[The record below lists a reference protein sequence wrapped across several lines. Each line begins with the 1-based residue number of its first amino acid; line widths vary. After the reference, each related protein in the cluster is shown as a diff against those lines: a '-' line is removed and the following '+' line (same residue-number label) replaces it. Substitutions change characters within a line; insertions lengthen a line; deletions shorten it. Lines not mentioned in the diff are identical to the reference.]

1 MMDRNEARKE
11 TFYRA
16 KRIHFLGRIV
26 HVCTQN
32 ENGPCPLLAL
42 ANVLLLRNAIQMRNF
57 ATTSASARSG
67 GGGEESS
74 SSPQLYSSHEVI
86 ATLATRILD
95 SNVSEKTGE
104 AYKGF
109 QLGEN
114 ARERMYENNEKNIE
128 TALSVLPSLV
138 NGLDVNVQ
146 FIDSEAFE
154 YTANLCV
161 FDALDVSLYHGWVVD
176 AKFDVA
182 TGHVVSRLS
191 YNQLVEHMAD
201 KGLTNFKGEKI

>member
-1 MMDRNEARKE
+1 MMDRNEERKE
-11 TFYRA
+11 SFYRA

-57 ATTSASARSG
+57 ATTSTSSS
-67 GGGEESS
+67 GGEESS

-114 ARERMYENNEKNIE
+114 AREREF
-128 TALSVLPSLV
+128 
-138 NGLDVNVQ
+138 G
-146 FIDSEAFE
+146 
-154 YTANLCV
+154 
-161 FDALDVSLYHGWVVD
+161 
-176 AKFDVA
+176 
-182 TGHVVSRLS
+182 R
-191 YNQLVEHMAD
+191 
-201 KGLTNFKGEKI
+201 

>member
-16 KRIHFLGRIV
+16 KRIHFLGRV

-57 ATTSASARSG
+57 ATTSASASSG

-95 SNVSEKTGE
+95 SNVSEKTGRRI
-104 AYKGF
+104 KGF
-109 QLGEN
+109 
-114 ARERMYENNEKNIE
+114 
-128 TALSVLPSLV
+128 S
-138 NGLDVNVQ
+138 
-146 FIDSEAFE
+146 
-154 YTANLCV
+154 
-161 FDALDVSLYHGWVVD
+161 
-176 AKFDVA
+176 
-182 TGHVVSRLS
+182 
-191 YNQLVEHMAD
+191 
-201 KGLTNFKGEKI
+201 

>member
-1 MMDRNEARKE
+1 MMERSSGKKSFCTERNEFIFSDESCTCARK
-11 TFYRA
+11 
-16 KRIHFLGRIV
+16 
-26 HVCTQN
+26 N

-57 ATTSASARSG
+57 ATTTSTRS

-146 FIDSEAFE
+146 FIDSR
-154 YTANLCV
+154 
-161 FDALDVSLYHGWVVD
+161 
-176 AKFDVA
+176 
-182 TGHVVSRLS
+182 RLS
-191 YNQLVEHMAD
+191 TRRTCAC
-201 KGLTNFKGEKI
+201 LTLWT

>member
-104 AYKGF
+104 A
-109 QLGEN
+109 
-114 ARERMYENNEKNIE
+114 
-128 TALSVLPSLV
+128 
-138 NGLDVNVQ
+138 
-146 FIDSEAFE
+146 
-154 YTANLCV
+154 
-161 FDALDVSLYHGWVVD
+161 
-176 AKFDVA
+176 
-182 TGHVVSRLS
+182 
-191 YNQLVEHMAD
+191 
-201 KGLTNFKGEKI
+201 